1 MRLPIGFAGIAARP
15 RDAPPALGIAPGGA
29 SPSAPLPPR
38 DSPLWESCPGGF
50 DPPRPV
56 EMGPVGIEGLGI
68 ASAGGRALGNG
79 SAAVFPERG
88 ARRVPGAAP
97 GIAAPSARPSP
108 RASRPFP
115 SPSLPAGLLGF
126 PPGPIPKNPAFS
138 VLLSPPQKAIPARPR
153 RRGLAS
159 LLHMLFGPPRLR
171 APLQAERDL
180 ALAIARCALDDSER
194 VHVRI
199 LQTIYRRLTRSPLG
213 CPRYGAHWEE
223 LGFQGAD
230 PGTDLRGTGMLGLL
244 QMLHFVTD
252 PRTLP
257 LARKIFKLSQHET
270 QHFPFCVVS
279 VNVTRIVVRALRDE
293 RLSRECNRRRQV
305 LAVLNDVY
313 VGAFLRLYGAWTARR
328 GALPDAGALLKL
340 ETFTKKKP
348 RQLLKALE
356 SYLSG
361 SAAAPAG
368 AREDRDFTGICDLPA
383 EAADAVRPL

>member
-1 MRLPIGFAGIAARP
+1 MEPLPARRHGRVLQAQAAG
-15 RDAPPALGIAPGGA
+15 PPAPEPCEEQRRAQQEWEAVQSGQPG
-29 SPSAPLPPR
+29 LPAEP
-38 DSPLWESCPGGF
+38 
-50 DPPRPV
+50 
-56 EMGPVGIEGLGI
+56 
-68 ASAGGRALGNG
+68 
-79 SAAVFPERG
+79 
-88 ARRVPGAAP
+88 PGAAAL
-97 GIAAPSARPSP
+97 ISFEEALRYFQSAELAECR
-108 RASRPFP
+108 
-115 SPSLPAGLLGF
+115 
-126 PPGPIPKNPAFS
+126 
-138 VLLSPPQKAIPARPR
+138 KAIPARPR

-328 GALPDAGALLKL
+328 GALPDAGALLSEL

>member
-1 MRLPIGFAGIAARP
+1 M
-15 RDAPPALGIAPGGA
+15 DAGA
-29 SPSAPLPPR
+29 SRRSEAPHGCGSITVLA
-38 DSPLWESCPGGF
+38 G
-50 DPPRPV
+50 RP
-56 EMGPVGIEGLGI
+56 MDVG
-68 ASAGGRALGNG
+68 
-79 SAAVFPERG
+79 
-88 ARRVPGAAP
+88 
-97 GIAAPSARPSP
+97 
-108 RASRPFP
+108 ASRPLGRPMDAGASRCSRGAPWTWEHPGLGGAPRMREHRGAHGVPHGCGSTLVFTG
-115 SPSLPAGLLGF
+115 PSLPAGLLGF